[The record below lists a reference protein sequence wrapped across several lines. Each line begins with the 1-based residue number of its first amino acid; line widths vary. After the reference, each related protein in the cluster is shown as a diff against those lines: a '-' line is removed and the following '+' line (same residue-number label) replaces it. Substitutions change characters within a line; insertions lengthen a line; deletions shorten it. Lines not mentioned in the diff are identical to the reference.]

1 MRITLLG
8 TGSADGWPN
17 PFCGCASCEAER
29 DGGRSRAPSSALVD
43 DRILIDCGPTTP
55 HLPATAGITLQ
66 RVEHVLVT
74 HGHPDHLHPAFL
86 LTRTWTTPRTT
97 LHVWGP
103 PLAMDLCRDWLGPD
117 SRVELHV
124 LAPGQAVEL
133 ETTVGAYA
141 VRALAAQHAHGDGDV
156 MAEEA
161 LLYAITAPDGSRLL
175 YATDTGPMADAT
187 TSLLDGTFDAV
198 LVDETFGD
206 KADHGTGHLDL
217 AVLPAVLRS
226 LRECGAVTSTTVVA
240 ATHLSHHNPPT
251 PILRER
257 LAALGVA
264 LVGDLDVIDTAR
276 PGGGLAR
283 RHLVTG
289 GARSGK
295 SALAE
300 RLAGDHAVVTY
311 VATSGHRPD
320 DAEWAQRV
328 ALHRERRPAHW
339 STVETTDVAAVLASA
354 APGSVVLVDCLALWL
369 TAQLDDLDAWRRA
382 DDGATD
388 EVRAEAAERMVALVE
403 ALDGSVADVV
413 LVTNEVGMGV
423 VPATAS
429 GRLFRDLLGILN
441 VHVAAA
447 CHETTLVVAGIPVP
461 LSPMRRATPHA
472 R

>member
-17 PFCGCASCEAER
+17 PFCGCPSCEAER
-29 DGGRSRAPSSALVD
+29 HGGRSRAPSSALVD

-55 HLPATAGITLQ
+55 HLPATSGIVL
-66 RVEHVLVT
+66 RHVEHVLIT

-103 PLAMDLCRDWLGPD
+103 ALAIDLCRDWLGPR
-117 SRVELHV
+117 SMVELHV

-133 ETTVGAYA
+133 ETTSGAYA
-141 VRALAAQHAHGDGDV
+141 VRALPAQHGHGDGDAV
-156 MAEEA
+156 AEEA

-175 YATDTGPMADAT
+175 YATDTGPLADAT
-187 TSLLDGTFDAV
+187 TSLLDRPFDAV
-198 LVDETFGD
+198 LIDETFGD

-217 AVLPAVLRS
+217 ASLPAVLLH
-226 LRECGAVTSTTVVA
+226 LRECGAVTASTTVA

-257 LAALGVA
+257 LAGLGVS
-264 LVGDLDVIDTAR
+264 LVDDLDVIDTAR
-276 PGGGLAR
+276 HGGGLAR

-320 DAEWAQRV
+320 DAEWAHRV
-328 ALHRERRPAHW
+328 SLHRERRPAHW
-339 STVETTDVAAVLASA
+339 STAETADVAAVLASA
-354 APGSVVLVDCLALWL
+354 TAGSVVLVDCLALWL
-369 TAQLDDLDAWRRA
+369 TAQLDEIDAWQRA
-382 DDGATD
+382 DDGRVE
-388 EVRAEAAERMVALVE
+388 EVRTEIEERMAALVE
-403 ALDGSVADVV
+403 AIDGSAADIV

-429 GRLFRDLLGILN
+429 GRLFRDLLGVLN
-441 VHVAAA
+441 ARAAIA
-447 CHETTLVVAGIPVP
+447 CHEATLVVAGIPVP
-461 LSPMRRATPHA
+461 LSPA
-472 R
+472 RGAWTHGR